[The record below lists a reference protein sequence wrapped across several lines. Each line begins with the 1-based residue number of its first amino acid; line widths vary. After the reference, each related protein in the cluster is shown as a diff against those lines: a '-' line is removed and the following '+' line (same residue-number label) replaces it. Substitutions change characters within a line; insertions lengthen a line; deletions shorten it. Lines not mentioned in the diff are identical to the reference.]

1 MLVESPQVRARFELH
16 HLDTA
21 DRRDL
26 QNIGRLDVTNVVL
39 ALRDVGAM
47 ALRTL
52 RERPD
57 LIYLPVAQSALAWV
71 RDGLFILI
79 GRAGGARVVTHLH
92 VGGFDGFLRATN
104 PLARAWIGWTQGR
117 AHRAL
122 VLGEGLRPAYAGV
135 LPPGRVRV
143 APNGV
148 PEVVPLSE
156 GDGGA
161 SDTTASAA
169 PATPPTVLFLGQLSA
184 PKGVLDLLDAAARLC
199 ARGLD
204 FRLVLAGSW
213 ASAGE
218 REEAVRR
225 IERNGGLSSRVS
237 LPGVLTGRDKVSAF
251 ASAQVFVLPTW
262 YAPEAQPLSVL
273 EAMSAA
279 LPVVA
284 TARGA
289 IPDMVHHGE
298 NGLLVPEQDSGALAD
313 ALARLL
319 EEPAVARRMGQAGRR
334 LYLERFTVE
343 RCMDRIAALLEDA
356 LFGGEEEADAPRL
369 APSAS
374 GHSASAPAPPE
385 SEARRA

>member
-1 MLVESPQVRARFELH
+1 MLVESPQVRARFDLR

-26 QNIGRLDVTNVVL
+26 RNIGRLDVTNVVL

-52 RERPD
+52 RDRPD

-92 VGGFDGFLRATN
+92 VGGFDRFLRGTN

-117 AHRAL
+117 VHRAL
-122 VLGEGLRPAYAGV
+122 VLGEGLRAAYAGV

-148 PEVVPLSE
+148 PEAVPLAGGVG
-156 GDGGA
+156 GDSA
-161 SDTTASAA
+161 TTAGAA
-169 PATPPTVLFLGQLSA
+169 PAKPPTVLFLGQLSA

-213 ASAGE
+213 ASDVE
-218 REEAVRR
+218 RDEAVRR
-225 IERNGGLSSRVS
+225 IERSGLSARV
-237 LPGVLTGRDKVSAF
+237 LMPGVLTGPEKVAAF

-289 IPDMVHHGE
+289 ISDMVHDGQ
-298 NGLLVPEQDSGALAD
+298 NGLLVPEQDCEALAD

-319 EEPAVARRMGQAGRR
+319 EEPAAAMSMGQAGRR

-343 RCMDRIAALLEDA
+343 RCMDRVAALLEEA
-356 LFGGEEEADAPRL
+356 LHGDEGVEAPRR
-369 APSAS
+369 ATSGHGS
-374 GHSASAPAPPE
+374 GHSASAPASPK
-385 SEARRA
+385 